1 VSQPTSQV
9 STTTPGAGQPPREY
23 ETIYVLRPDASRET
37 SEGLASRLKDVV
49 STSGAMRRIENWGRR
64 RLAYDVAKHKR
75 GVYVYIKYTG
85 VGDIVSEVERT
96 LRLQESV
103 LKFQTVKLGEVTD
116 TTAAK
121 AEDLEFH
128 HVEPSEDERDES
140 YAQTLGLEGRLDRFM
155 HSQYDTDNDEDE
167 DGENDPFARDEEKQ

>member
-1 VSQPTSQV
+1 
-9 STTTPGAGQPPREY
+9 
-23 ETIYVLRPDASRET
+23 VLRPDATRET
-37 SEGLASRLKDVV
+37 TEGLATRLKDVV
-49 STSGAMRRIENWGRR
+49 ATVGSVRRVENWGRR

-75 GVYVYIKYTG
+75 GIYVYIKYTG

-103 LKFQTVKLGEVTD
+103 LKFQTVKLGEVLETV
-116 TTAAK
+116 AVQ
-121 AEDLEFH
+121 AEDIEFR

-155 HSQYDTDNDEDE
+155 GHQYDQEADDEE
-167 DGENDPFARDEEKQ
+167 DGENDPFARDEEKA

>member
-1 VSQPTSQV
+1 MSQASPVSSAAV
-9 STTTPGAGQPPREY
+9 GAQPPREY

-37 SEGLASRLKDVV
+37 TEGLAARLKDVV
-49 STSGAMRRIENWGRR
+49 ATTGSMRRIENWGRR

-85 VGDIVSEVERT
+85 VGDVVSEVERT

-116 TTAAK
+116 SSAAK

-128 HVEPSEDERDES
+128 HVDPAEDERDES

-155 HSQYDTDNDEDE
+155 GSQYEADDEDE
-167 DGENDPFARDEEKQ
+167 GEADFGREEDKS

>member
-1 VSQPTSQV
+1 MSQV
-9 STTTPGAGQPPREY
+9 SAATSAGGGIPPREY

-37 SEGLASRLKDVV
+37 TEGLASRLKDVV
-49 STSGAMRRIENWGRR
+49 GGLGTMRRIENWGRR

-75 GVYVYIKYTG
+75 GVYVYIKYSG
-85 VGDIVSEVERT
+85 VGNIVSEVERT

-103 LKFQTVKLGEVTD
+103 LKFQTVKLGEIKDDGGV
-116 TTAAK
+116 K

-128 HVEPSEDERDES
+128 HVEPAEDERDES

-155 HSQYDTDNDEDE
+155 SSHYDTEADDEE
-167 DGENDPFARDEEKQ
+167 EAEAEFGRDEEKP